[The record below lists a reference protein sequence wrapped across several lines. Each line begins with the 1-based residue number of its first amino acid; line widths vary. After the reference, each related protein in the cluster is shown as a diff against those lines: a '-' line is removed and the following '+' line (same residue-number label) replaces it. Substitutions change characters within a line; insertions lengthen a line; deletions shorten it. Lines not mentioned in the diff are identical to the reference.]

1 MASVWCPWCGAELS
15 GPPAD
20 DRCGSCKGRISA
32 GSLLSAPPQSAIRP
46 GDPDAK
52 QPAPAPDGGSP
63 LPVGTPDPTPEGI
76 ARFVAW
82 VIFGIVMFG
91 LVAKFVAAPALRG
104 VTPAPSPTA
113 TAASR

>member
-15 GPPAD
+15 TPPPD
-20 DRCGSCKGRISA
+20 DRCGSCNGKVPA
-32 GSLLSAPPQSAIRP
+32 GSLLSAPPRSAIRP
-46 GDPDAK
+46 SDPDAK
-52 QPAPAPDGGSP
+52 QPAPAPEGGSP
-63 LPVGTPDPTPEGI
+63 LPAGTPDPTREGI

-91 LVAKFVAAPALRG
+91 LVAKFVAGPALSR
-104 VTPAPSPTA
+104 VTPAPDPTA